1 MHATPTIRAVPSTGY
16 EELLSYL
23 SALMRDSG
31 RNGQPHF
38 TANRDRD
45 VYDKPFND
53 RIRARLAL
61 PLQRRGWIRLWIA
74 VDGDETLGHVDLRAS
89 DRTADA
95 HRVLLGLGIAKAHR
109 GRGLGR
115 ALTQYAIDWAR
126 TNGHDWV
133 DLNVFAVNAQAV
145 ALYRSLGFV
154 QTGFH
159 ADRFRIDGDSVDEI
173 SMALDL
179 RT

>member
-1 MHATPTIRAVPSTGY
+1 MHVKPTIRAVPSTAY
-16 EELLSYL
+16 E
-23 SALMRDSG
+23 ALMPYMAALLHGSG
-31 RNGQPHF
+31 RNGLPHF

-45 VYDKPFND
+45 VNDKAFNE
-53 RIRARLAL
+53 RIRAQLAL

-126 TNGHDWV
+126 ANGH
-133 DLNVFAVNAQAV
+133 
-145 ALYRSLGFV
+145 
-154 QTGFH
+154 
-159 ADRFRIDGDSVDEI
+159 
-173 SMALDL
+173 
-179 RT
+179 